1 MVKNIEEMKVQVY
14 PMDYEEFC
22 NATGQSYSILKG
34 LFEKK
39 KSLGQ
44 QVNRKLMRDLRV
56 YMAVGGMPQAVEAY
70 VEGANFSMIDQVK
83 RQIINLYEEDFK
95 KIDPSG
101 RLSAIYHSISAQLSK
116 DTKRYRLSAAT
127 GVRI

>member
-1 MVKNIEEMKVQVY
+1 MKKCKN
-14 PMDYEEFC
+14 EEFC
-22 NATGQSYSILKG
+22 GATGQSDSILKG

-70 VEGANFSMIDQVK
+70 IEGANFSMIDQVK
-83 RQIINLYEEDFK
+83 RQIIDLYEGDFK

-101 RLSAIYHSISAQLSK
+101 RLSAIYHSIPAQLSK
-116 DTKRYRLSAAT
+116 DTA
-127 GVRI
+127 